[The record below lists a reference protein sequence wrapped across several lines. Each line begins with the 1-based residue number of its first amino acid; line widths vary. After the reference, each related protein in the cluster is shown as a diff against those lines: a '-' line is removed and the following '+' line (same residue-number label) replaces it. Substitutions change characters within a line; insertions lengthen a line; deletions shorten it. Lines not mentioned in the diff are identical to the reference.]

1 MTEKDNNPKTT
12 VTVTTTV
19 STKKTES
26 IRITTT
32 STPPIAQPVLP
43 SSSNTS
49 APAKKVVKEPPAPPP
64 LFPEINIP
72 DPPLITLIDVY
83 MLRKIRELRRR
94 LRDSPFYVLCSQP
107 KSEIERYSEK
117 KLVALAKPQISS
129 VIKLVETYYPKEL
142 QSDKPPV
149 VKSAGRLRN
158 KADVSTLEQQ
168 ENEAS
173 SETVENEKKERERE
187 KEKEKE
193 REKDKDLDEDNPM
206 DAETIEERNEPDDDI
221 HPLMGVDDDEEYE
234 EAEEKD
240 EGGYI

>member
-1 MTEKDNNPKTT
+1 MTEKDNNPKTI
-12 VTVTTTV
+12 VTAVAAV

-26 IRITTT
+26 IRPIA
-32 STPPIAQPVLP
+32 STPSIAQPAIP

-49 APAKKVVKEPPAPPP
+49 AKKVVKEAPAPPP
-64 LFPEINIP
+64 LFPEVNIP
-72 DPPLITLIDVY
+72 DPPLITLLDVY

-107 KSEIERYSEK
+107 KSEIERYSDK
-117 KLVALAKPQISS
+117 KIFALAKPQVSS
-129 VIKLVETYYPKEL
+129 VIKLVESYYPKEL
-142 QSDKPPV
+142 QSEKPPAI
-149 VKSAGRLRN
+149 KSAGRLRN

-173 SETVENEKKERERE
+173 SETVENEKKEREKE
-187 KEKEKE
+187 KEKERE
-193 REKDKDLDEDNPM
+193 REKDKDLDDDNPM
-206 DAETIEERNEPDDDI
+206 DAETIEERNEPDDYI